1 MDSLSLR
8 PCRDKNL
15 IDNIVKD
22 PQFKIKLYNNLDRVF
37 KLNEKIELKPKKKMK
52 SVDKK
57 DYINYFVNRFYHV
70 KLFTDNICDITSDEE
85 SSEEDDDY
93 ETNYYSN

>member
-1 MDSLSLR
+1 MVSLR
-8 PCRDKNL
+8 PCKNKNL
-15 IDNIVKD
+15 IDKIVTD
-22 PQFKIKLYNNLDRVF
+22 PQFKIKVNNNLDIIF
-37 KLNEKIELKPKKKMK
+37 KFNEKIELKSKKKMK

-70 KLFTDNICDITSDEE
+70 KLFTDNIYDITSDEE
-85 SSEEDDDY
+85 SSEDDDDY

>member
-37 KLNEKIELKPKKKMK
+37 KLNDKIELKPKKKMK

-70 KLFTDNICDITSDEE
+70 KLFTDNIYDITSDEE
-85 SSEEDDDY
+85 SSEDDDDY
-93 ETNYYSN
+93 ETYYFSN